1 MCLTS
6 CLLCSVSPVSP
17 LARPGPACSSPVTF
31 RVGSWKQKWSMEMRI
46 TDRLLGTHWANV
58 RVRIYT
64 FTFSHWYWPLFFQYK
79 TGEQCC
85 QIVDVIGNRGAKNFY
100 NDLLSIYIRRGKY
113 YFLPLKIWWCVS
125 LYLLFSSLMSLALM
139 LLVNKTL
146 SLLSF
151 LVQAGFSF

>member
-17 LARPGPACSSPVTF
+17 LARPGPACASPVTF

-113 YFLPLKIWWCVS
+113 YFYHWKSGDVSPCISCFPPWCHWHWCC
-125 LYLLFSSLMSLALM
+125 LLIRPCPCCRF
-139 LLVNKTL
+139 
-146 SLLSF
+146 
-151 LVQAGFSF
+151 